1 MSFSPA
7 KPSTGNVAVQIPQ
20 RQSVPGDIQV
30 RMGAD
35 RVLERIRVGHQV
47 AVGAV
52 GIDQLDHPGAL
63 VDLALVGELPVDQ
76 PPHRLVRNAQRRE
89 DLVVELVGE

>member
-1 MSFSPA
+1 M
-7 KPSTGNVAVQIPQ
+7 
-20 RQSVPGDIQV
+20 
-30 RMGAD
+30 
-35 RVLERIRVGHQV
+35 

-76 PPHRLVRNAQRRE
+76 PPHRLVGNAQRRE
-89 DLVVELVGE
+89 DLVVELVGGSDSWTRRRNSPD